1 MAPSRG
7 SQKQLIAK
15 IARSRGGGS
24 APDPRTPPPR
34 RLRRRPSSEY
44 APPVLS
50 SVMRFALCV
59 VALAASACDGGG
71 SRGES
76 CDNWAGC
83 PELPDRLLGG
93 ERGGVYVYF
102 TTTGT
107 QALASLT
114 ASVATAGGVL
124 EDVQDLSSSASWPAR
139 IYATVDRKAAEVICA
154 HGQVESANNGGGCPA
169 VPD

>member
-1 MAPSRG
+1 
-7 SQKQLIAK
+7 
-15 IARSRGGGS
+15 
-24 APDPRTPPPR
+24 
-34 RLRRRPSSEY
+34 
-44 APPVLS
+44 VLS

-71 SRGES
+71 SRGR
-76 CDNWAGC
+76 
-83 PELPDRLLGG
+83 ELRQLGRLPRAARSAPRGG

-107 QALASLT
+107 QALANLT